1 MSSTEQATPVH
12 VYATRLVGQVK
23 WFNNKAGYGFI
34 TIRDGEYADKDIFAH
49 YSELRVTTSQYKYL
63 MEGEY
68 VEFDLVKT
76 EGSKHEYQATDISG
90 IKGGGLMCETR
101 NANRQAMVRDSEPR
115 GENTRQDNG
124 QRRYRVRD
132 ETEVRQS
139 KPRTEVK
146 RRAPPPRERK
156 NPTPVSRSEKQSE
169 KQE

>member
-115 GENTRQDNG
+115 AENTRQDNG
-124 QRRYRVRD
+124 QRRYRVKE
-132 ETEVRQS
+132 ETDSRPS
-139 KPRTEVK
+139 KPRTDVK

-156 NPTPVSRSEKQSE
+156 NPTPVSQSE
-169 KQE
+169 

>member
-68 VEFDLVKT
+68 VEVDLVKT

-115 GENTRQDNG
+115 AENTRQDNG
-124 QRRYRVRD
+124 QRRYRVKD
-132 ETEVRQS
+132 ETESRPS
-139 KPRTEVK
+139 KPRSDDK
-146 RRAPPPRERK
+146 RRAPPPRQRK
-156 NPTPVSRSEKQSE
+156 NPTPSSQSE
-169 KQE
+169 

>member
-115 GENTRQDNG
+115 AENTRQDNG
-124 QRRYRVRD
+124 QRRYRVKE
-132 ETEVRQS
+132 ETESRPS
-139 KPRTEVK
+139 KPRTDVK

-156 NPTPVSRSEKQSE
+156 NPTPVSQSE
-169 KQE
+169 